1 MRDEILKIIKNN
13 CETKQYINNSA
24 AMISEAVHLSRNEV
38 ATMLKDLW
46 TKQLLIKIESKPILY
61 LDKEIL
67 EQQTNQKLNEKSYA
81 SLDSLF
87 VSQSKETLRDFEK
100 LVGYD
105 ESLSD
110 LVKQCKATIS
120 YPPKGLPMMLYGP
133 TGTGKSFIAKLTYEY
148 AKNEGLLK
156 DGGKFISVNCSEY
169 ANNPELLTA
178 NLFGHVKGA
187 FTGADKDHPG
197 LIALADGGVL
207 FLDEVHNLKAEC
219 QEKLFLFMDQ
229 SIFHRVGDNE
239 KWYESNV
246 RIIFAT
252 TEDPEEVL
260 LKTLQR
266 RIPMTITVP
275 SLEERG
281 LQERVQLLYT
291 MFLEEEKRLN
301 KKIKISSKVYNILIS
316 YDFPGNIGGLKSC
329 IQSCCVNALFDVNE
343 NGEMLIQL
351 HSMPK
356 HMLDSYGSK
365 KHAYSSHNEFI
376 DVDDMLG
383 FVHKEKEIIQLNE
396 TLLNN
401 FMQFENNDISA
412 EQCLLNNK
420 QAVKDYFD
428 NVLFKKN
435 EMGDKDFYQNG
446 VQYIFDLIAS
456 RYGLKVQNNDL
467 IAISSYLSDYSKDYH
482 SFRNWVTKN
491 KDVCTRYLQYMKDE
505 YYREYSV
512 AGEISSYLKSY
523 LDMDILELVEIF
535 IIVFIKSIDKEQEKR
550 KRIAIIIAHGF
561 STASSIADATN
572 KFLGKYIFDAI
583 DMPLNVDTNTVI
595 QKLNTYLSRIGKFEE
610 ILLLVDMG
618 SLEDIYKGID
628 VKNANVGIINNI
640 STKAALGI
648 GNGIIQNQPMEE
660 IFKDVINYTNTSY
673 HIEKH
678 RSKEDIILCS
688 CASGMGTA
696 EKLRKIIQ
704 DSLPVNIG
712 ISVKTYNYNELIEKG
727 TSNAFFDDYHVLC
740 VIGTLNPNIDELN
753 FIPIEDLIIN
763 DCLDDMDKYLVDNMN
778 EEQLTFFKKNIL
790 KNFSL
795 SNIMNNLTILNPNK
809 LLEHVADAI
818 DRLQTVL
825 NLKLSNNTCF
835 GLYVHISCLIER
847 LVMQKGIEVYHNLDD
862 FEKENQEFIS
872 QVKQTFKE
880 VEEFYGVEI
889 SIAEIGY
896 IYDYIKNDDKF

>member
-1 MRDEILKIIKNN
+1 MRNKVIEIIKEN
-13 CETKQYINNSA
+13 CKQKQYDKNSA
-24 AMISEAVHLSRNEV
+24 VAMSEQLHLSRNEV
-38 ATMLKDLW
+38 ATLLKDLW
-46 TKQLLIKIESKPILY
+46 NQHLLIKVESKPIVY
-61 LDKEIL
+61 LDKAYMESIL
-67 EQQTNQKLNEKSYA
+67 DKTFDETKYESLADVFEQKSE
-81 SLDSLF
+81 
-87 VSQSKETLRDFEK
+87 VHDFEK

-105 ESLSD
+105 ESLHE

-133 TGTGKSFIAKLTYEY
+133 TGTGKSYIAKLTYEY
-148 AKNEGLLK
+148 AKNQGLLK
-156 DGGKFISVNCSEY
+156 KEGKFIAVNCSEY

-187 FTGADKDHPG
+187 FTGADKDNPG

-229 SIFHRVGDNE
+229 AIFHRVGDNE

-252 TEDPEEVL
+252 TENPEVVL

-266 RIPMTITVP
+266 RIPMTIHVP

-291 MFLEEEKRLN
+291 MFKEEEKRLN
-301 KKIKISSKVYNILIS
+301 KKIKISAKVYNMLLS
-316 YDFPGNIGGLKSC
+316 YHFVGNIGGLKSC
-329 IQSCCVNALFDVNE
+329 VQSCCVNALFNTNE
-343 NGEMLIQL
+343 QDEMLIHL
-351 HSMPK
+351 NSMPK
-356 HMLDSYGSK
+356 AMLEEYSSK
-365 KHAYSSHNEFI
+365 KQAHVAHNEYLDVADLQGFI
-376 DVDDMLG
+376 
-383 FVHKEKEIIQLNE
+383 HKEKEIIQLNE
-396 TLLNN
+396 ALLKIYQDYRDNKINKEATLH
-401 FMQFENNDISA
+401 Q
-412 EQCLLNNK
+412 QK
-420 QAVKDYFD
+420 QSIREYFD
-428 NVLFKKN
+428 HVLFKKD
-435 EMGDKDFYQNG
+435 EIKDQSFYQNG

-467 IAISSYLSDYSKDYH
+467 LAISAYLSDYSKNYH
-482 SFRNWVTKN
+482 SFRNYVSKH
-491 KDVCTRYLQYMKDE
+491 KEDCFAYLQFMKEE

-512 AGEISSYLKSY
+512 VSEISKYLASY
-523 LDMDILELVEIF
+523 LDMDILAMVDIF
-535 IIVFIKSIDKEQEKR
+535 LLIFIKSVDKDETKR
-550 KRIAIIIAHGF
+550 KRIAIILAHGF

-583 DMPLNVDTNTVI
+583 DMPLNVDTNTII
-595 QKLNTYLSRIGKFEE
+595 QKLNIFLSRIGKVEE

-618 SLEDIYKGID
+618 SLEEIYKGLE

-648 GNGIIQNQPMEE
+648 GNGILQNKAMED
-660 IFKDVINYTNTSY
+660 IFQEVIEYSGTSY

-678 RSKEDIILCS
+678 RLKEEIILCS
-688 CASGMGTA
+688 CASGIGTA

-727 TSNAFFDDYHVLC
+727 CSDAFFDDYHVLC

-753 FIPIEDLIIN
+753 FIGIEDLIIN
-763 DCLDDMDKYLVDNMN
+763 DCLDDMDTYLKANMN
-778 EEQLTFFKKNIL
+778 EEQLAYFKKNIL

-818 DRLQTVL
+818 DRLQTIL

-847 LVMQKGIEVYHNLDD
+847 LVMQKGIAVYHNLDD
-862 FEKENQEFIS
+862 FQKENQVFIE
-872 QVKQTFKE
+872 QVKTTFKE

-896 IYDYIKNDDKF
+896 IYDYIVNDDKF

>member
-1 MRDEILKIIKNN
+1 MRDEIVKIIKQN
-13 CETKQYINNSA
+13 CESKQYEKNSA
-24 AMISEAVHLSRNEV
+24 VLISEAVHLSRNEV
-38 ATMLKDLW
+38 ASILKDLW
-46 TKQLLIKIESKPILY
+46 QKDILIKIESKPILY
-61 LDKEIL
+61 VDRELLSTQLTNTNMKKRYPSLEEMLVCEEEVIL
-67 EQQTNQKLNEKSYA
+67 K
-81 SLDSLF
+81 
-87 VSQSKETLRDFEK
+87 DFEK

-148 AKNEGLLK
+148 ARNEGLLK
-156 DGGKFISVNCSEY
+156 PDGKFISVNCSEY

-187 FTGADKDHPG
+187 FTGADKENPG

-252 TEDPEEVL
+252 TEDPEAVL

-266 RIPMTITVP
+266 RIPITVNVP

-291 MFLEEEKRLN
+291 IFKEEEKRLN
-301 KKIKISSKVYNILIS
+301 KKIKISSKVYNILLS

-329 IQSCCVNALFDVNE
+329 IQSCCVHALFDVNDK
-343 NGEMLIQL
+343 NEMLIHL
-351 HSMPK
+351 HSLPK
-356 HMLDSYGSK
+356 AMLDNYSSK
-365 KHAYSSHNEFI
+365 SQAYSAHNEYI
-376 DVDDMLG
+376 DTQDLQG
-383 FVHKEKEIIQLNE
+383 FVHKEKDIIRLNE
-396 TLLNN
+396 ALLNEYI
-401 FMQFENNDISA
+401 QFENNEISK
-412 EQCLLNNK
+412 EQCLINHK
-420 QAVKDYFD
+420 KAVRDYFD
-428 NVLFKKN
+428 SVMFKKN
-435 EMGDKDFYQNG
+435 ETADKDFYQNG

-456 RYGLKVQNNDL
+456 RYGLKVLNNDL
-467 IAISSYLSDYSKDYH
+467 IAISSYLCDYSKDYQ
-482 SFRNWVTKN
+482 SFRNWMVNN
-491 KDVCTRYLQYMKDE
+491 KDACSHFIQFMKEE

-512 AGEISSYLKSY
+512 ACEISKYLESY
-523 LDMDILELVEIF
+523 LDMDILGMVEIF
-535 IIVFIKSIDKEQEKR
+535 LLVFIKSVDKEEGKR

-583 DMPLNVDTNTVI
+583 DMPLNVDTNTII
-595 QKLNTYLSRIGKFEE
+595 QKLNTYLSRLGKYEE
-610 ILLLVDMG
+610 LLLLVDMG
-618 SLEDIYKGID
+618 SLEDIYKGLDI
-628 VKNANVGIINNI
+628 KNANVGIINNI

-648 GNGIIQNQPMEE
+648 GNGILQNQAMED

-704 DSLPVNIG
+704 DSLPLNIG

-727 TSNAFFDDYHVLC
+727 CSNAFFDDYHVLC

-763 DCLDDMDKYLVDNMN
+763 DSLDDMDTYLQNNMN
-778 EEQLTFFKKNIL
+778 EEQLAYFKKNIL

-818 DRLQTVL
+818 DRLQTTL

-862 FEKENQEFIS
+862 FEKTNQQFIT

-880 VEEFYGVEI
+880 VEDFYGVEI

-896 IYDYIKNDDKF
+896 IYDYISNDNNF